1 MNHEELLKKIR
12 RRARQDEKNRHDL
25 RFLNTMGFFM
35 AKGFLK
41 SNMLIPLRPNTRVR
55 LDDAIWA
62 GQNVE
67 PRILEVLPAA
77 ILRLGRHFDLD
88 ADKHAD
94 LAHTVAQLR
103 GREEHGDSF
112 QGIPYAKLKVWA
124 ETRLPDRRVKPTAE
138 KKVPKTFRLHPKT
151 IERLERI
158 AQDNA
163 MTETAALEKLI
174 ADASGES
181 PANERT

>member
-1 MNHEELLKKIR
+1 MKREELLKKIR
-12 RRARQDEKNRHDL
+12 RRARQDEKNRRDL
-25 RFLNTMGFFM
+25 RFLDTMAFFV

-41 SNMLIPLRPNTRVR
+41 TNMRLPLRPNTRVR

-67 PRILEVLPAA
+67 PRIFEVLPAA

-124 ETRLPDRRVKPTAE
+124 ETPLRDRRVKPTAE
-138 KKVPKTFRLHPKT
+138 KKAPKTFRLHPIA

-158 AQDNA
+158 ARDRD
-163 MTETAALEKLI
+163 MTVTAALEKLI
-174 ADASGES
+174 ADAVV
-181 PANERT
+181 